1 MNKWIIGVCSLFLL
15 VSCSKDDDSSQSSN
29 NPTNGGAEIINF
41 SSNVRASVI
50 VEIEGPV
57 TRAPL
62 TNFENNAQIGLF
74 GIPTIGGGTQG
85 GRNLYD
91 CKRKED
97 FQQNLF
103 NALYVY
109 VEGYDKLQTENVATY
124 PGGNDPA
131 LQLYGYYPY
140 SSDAKYMEIN
150 GTAQWA
156 VPWQLNVEDMAQT
169 KDYMYV
175 EPKLAAYNKVG
186 LEPVVLLFQHAM
198 GRLDF
203 RFYSTNKQIATAG
216 YSIENVTV
224 QCYTDKS
231 GWMAVTDGE
240 LSVSPQPEKL
250 LCKYPLD
257 NVGITYLTP
266 GESAA
271 KFMFPPQALIQK
283 ITCDVID
290 AGANRSTYV
299 IYDDTKSGYDI
310 SLKAGKTTDMRVN
323 FLPKNASYASDIDAW
338 TRTTVDVNVKLQ

>member
-1 MNKWIIGVCSLFLL
+1 MNKWIIGVCSLCLL
-15 VSCSKDDDSSQSSN
+15 VSCSKDDESSQSSN
-29 NPTNGGAEIINF
+29 PSTNGGAEVINF
-41 SSNVRASVI
+41 SSNVRASVV
-50 VEIEGPV
+50 VEIEGPE

-62 TNFENNAQIGLF
+62 VNFENNAQIGVF

-91 CKRKED
+91 CKREED
-97 FQQNLF
+97 FRQNLF
-103 NALYVY
+103 NALYTY
-109 VEGYDKLQTENVATY
+109 VRGYDKLQTENIATF
-124 PGGNDPA
+124 PDGNDPA

-140 SSDAKYMEIN
+140 SSQAQYREIK
-150 GTAQWA
+150 GVAQWA
-156 VPWQLNVEDMAQT
+156 VPWELNVEDMAQT

-203 RFYSTNKQIATAG
+203 RFYSTNKQLASAG
-216 YSIENVTV
+216 YRIENVIV
-224 QCYTDKS
+224 QCYTGKN

-240 LSVSPQPEKL
+240 LSFSTPETL
-250 LCKYPLD
+250 LCKHPLE

-271 KFMFPPQALIQK
+271 KFMLPPDALIQK
-283 ITCDVID
+283 ITCNVVD

-299 IYDDTKSGYDI
+299 IYDYIRSGYDI
-310 SLKAGKTTDMRVN
+310 SLKPGKTTDMRVN
-323 FLPKNASYASDIDAW
+323 FLPKDASYANNIDAW
-338 TRTTVDVNVKLQ
+338 TRTTVEVNVKLQ